1 MASGTRPPRQG
12 RAPAGVTVRSIAVP
26 GVEGSF
32 LTSGLPQGTSGT
44 WVNSTPLTP
53 GPVSVTVTTSG
64 AVKTFSVLPAS
75 APSPPAYLDPI
86 VCAVTAATP
95 ATPSASF
102 TVDPRVSYDSNAK
115 AWRLS
120 VTIANAGRVSAVQPE
135 LTVGTA
141 APRSKTEKPL
151 VQARGQSLK
160 TPGSHAQSPADIA
173 RAVDAREHWNDQAE
187 ARGHVPPRRRERR
200 HQVHQPLAE
209 EVTPPRR
216 HL

>member
-1 MASGTRPPRQG
+1 M
-12 RAPAGVTVRSIAVP
+12 
-26 GVEGSF
+26 
-32 LTSGLPQGTSGT
+32 
-44 WVNSTPLTP
+44 
-53 GPVSVTVTTSG
+53 
-64 AVKTFSVLPAS
+64 LPAS

-160 TPGSHAQSPADIA
+160 TPGKVTLMLRPTSRGQSMLASTGTIKLKLAVTFLPAGGSGATKSISLLLK
-173 RAVDAREHWNDQAE
+173 R
-187 ARGHVPPRRRERR
+187 
-200 HQVHQPLAE
+200 
-209 EVTPPRR
+209 
-216 HL
+216 